1 MILSLTDITAII
13 RDNPNKALIAAAKA
27 DAKLLR
33 GHIRGENKA
42 GQLPVIEGWEDNAL
56 HKLRTKYANS
66 NKDLFARL
74 SRPIDKV
81 FTAKGG
87 SVYYNLADAADKK
100 ARSFASNITNGYS
113 VKRWVE
119 QFWKP
124 HFLDDP
130 NGFILM
136 EILPTNEAL
145 KAKAEGRPYTV
156 PVYKCVDH
164 VYDYRPKGTGL
175 EYIVFEKCTPA
186 ELKANGLNETWT
198 VHRVIDDAYDYF
210 VRWDGD
216 TKTATILSSNS
227 FPNIFREVPAMLCG
241 DIPHSSTEGLMV
253 SFFHDIIEIANSFL
267 LKGSI
272 KMTHDFLHGFPKYW
286 EYADDCKACGGSG
299 MKDGEDCK
307 VCGGTGRSPMT
318 KVSDV
323 KILRHPS
330 SKEDPVITPNVAG
343 YVGPSRDY
351 WEMSGADLKDLENLA
366 NFTAWGATSKVQ
378 TSGMS
383 ANAKGE
389 TKTATEVMDEVKPQA
404 DRLYVVSEAAE
415 KRHKFILDMAI
426 RAQIAPNYTG
436 ASVNYGKRYMLESAD
451 IIWQKYSDAKA
462 KKAPVSALDDLY
474 LEYLDAKYGS
484 DPVKLAIMQKLMKV
498 EPFFHFTALDV
509 KGMEPDPEDYK
520 AKLYFGE
527 WLSEKTEPEILVGVE
542 SALREDLKA
551 YVSSKQLPAPPA
563 PKLLPA

>member
-1 MILSLTDITAII
+1 MILSKQEIANII
-13 RDNPNKALIAAAKA
+13 RDRPNKVLVTAAQT

-33 GHIRGENKA
+33 GHIRGDNKK
-42 GQLPVIEGWEDNAL
+42 GQLPIIEGWEDNAL
-56 HKLRTKYANS
+56 HTLRTKYANT

-87 SVYYNLADAADKK
+87 SVYYNLSGDADKR
-100 ARSFASNITNGYS
+100 ARSFAADISNGYS

-130 NGFILM
+130 NGFILV
-136 EILPTNEAL
+136 EVLPKPEAL

-156 PVYKCVDH
+156 PTYKSIDT
-164 VYDYRPKGTGL
+164 VYDYKPKGTGL
-175 EYIVFEKCTPA
+175 EYVVFNQLTPA
-186 ELKANGLNETWT
+186 QLKANGLDESA
-198 VHRVIDDAYDYF
+198 VVYRVIDDAYDYL
-210 VRWDGD
+210 VKWEQNE
-216 TKTATILSSNS
+216 AYILYSLS

-241 DIPHSSTEGLMV
+241 DIPHPSTDGLMV
-253 SFFHDIIEIANSFL
+253 SFFNDIIEIANSFL
-267 LKGSI
+267 IKGSI

-286 EYADDCKACGGSG
+286 EYADDCKACGGIG
-299 MKDGEDCK
+299 MKNGENCK
-307 VCGGTGRSPMT
+307 VCGGSGRSPMT

-330 SKEDPVITPNVAG
+330 TKEDPVITPNVAG
-343 YVGPSRDY
+343 YVAPSKDY

-404 DRLYVVSEAAE
+404 DRLFVVSEAAE

-426 RAQIAPNYTG
+426 RAQIAPNYPG

-451 IIWQKYSDAKA
+451 IIWTKYSDAKA

-474 LEYLDAKYGS
+474 LEYLDAKYSS

-498 EPFFHFTALDV
+498 EPFFHFTAMDV
-509 KGMEPDPEDYK
+509 KAMEPDPIDYK

-527 WLSEKTEPEILVGVE
+527 WLSTKTEPEILVGVE
-542 SALREDLKA
+542 KELRDDLA
-551 YVSSKQLPAPPA
+551 DYVSTKQLPAPPA
-563 PKLLPA
+563 PNLLPTA